1 MIDWS
6 RELIHPNWKHQDREF
21 ELHRD
26 AVARA
31 LHWQM
36 RTGKTKSMVDLAC
49 YLYSQGR
56 IDGVLIL
63 APNNVHSNWVRRE
76 IPEHHWLGVPFSAM
90 AWNTEAAKQAPFDQ
104 AFGELLRRKV
114 GLSWYAVNV
123 EATTLQQQMAY
134 IKAFV
139 KHRKRFLLIVDETH
153 EWRRPGSKRSQFVRT
168 WLRRR
173 AAYRRNLSGTMVDN
187 NPLHA
192 WAQYEI
198 LEAGALGFDKYAD
211 FDKHFAL
218 YERSEIRV
226 KGGRTRV
233 VPKLVEFQHMDELR
247 EAMMEWTSYVYRDEC
262 DDLPELVPGLGEF
275 EMVGQQKRV
284 YNDLVRGA
292 LVKLDTGEPLEVDGE
307 QGVITKLQTIRSGF
321 VKDLDGE
328 VHWLVDDDHNPA
340 FLELLEQIRRTEGK
354 VIVWCRYRL
363 EIETIMRLLKRHGI
377 RAVDYYGGTRQADR
391 AKHEDRFRSDPQL
404 KVIVAQPKTCG
415 QGLDFSAGE
424 HIIWFSHTH
433 GDLIGR
439 RQADERCTKMGG
451 RKIAVTDM
459 VGVGTVDEKILAD
472 QDAKV
477 DRTDYLTGEG
487 LRQLLRIVP

>member
-1 MIDWS
+1 M
-6 RELIHPNWKHQDREF
+6 HPNWKHQDREF

-36 RTGKTKSMVDLAC
+36 RTGKTKAMVDLAC
-49 YLYSQGR
+49 YLHAQGR
-56 IDGVLIL
+56 IDGVLVL
-63 APNNVHSNWVRRE
+63 GPNNVHANWIRRE
-76 IPEHHWLGVPFSAM
+76 VPEHHWLGIPFSAM

-104 AFGELLRRKV
+104 AFAELLHRKV

-123 EATTLQQQMAY
+123 EATTLKQQMAY
-134 IKAFV
+134 VKAFV
-139 KHRKRFLLIVDETH
+139 KHRKRFMLIVDETH

-168 WLRRR
+168 WLRKR
-173 AAYRRNLSGTMVDN
+173 AAVVRNLSGTMVDN

-198 LEAGALGFDKYAD
+198 LEHGALGYDTYKAFEQHHAE
-211 FDKHFAL
+211 FQQV
-218 YERSEIRV
+218 EIYV
-226 KGGRTRV
+226 TGGRTRTI
-233 VPKLVEFQHMDELR
+233 PKLVDFKNMDELR
-247 EAMMEWTSYVYRDEC
+247 QKMMAWTSYVYRDEC
-262 DDLPELVPGLGEF
+262 DDLPELVQGVGEF

-284 YNDLVRGA
+284 YNELVRGA
-292 LVKLDTGEPLEVDGE
+292 LVRLDSGEPLDVDPESGL
-307 QGVITKLQTIRSGF
+307 ITKLQTIRSGF

-328 VHWLVDDDHNPA
+328 VHWLVDDEHNPA

-354 VIVWCRYRL
+354 VIVWCRFRL
-363 EIETIMRLLKRHGI
+363 EIETILRVLKKAGI
-377 RAVDYYGGTRQADR
+377 RAVDYYGGTKQSDR
-391 AKHEDRFRSDPQL
+391 PKHEDRFRSDPQL
-404 KVIVAQPKTCG
+404 KVMVAQPKACG

-424 HIIWFSHTH
+424 HIVWFSHVH

-459 VGVGTVDEKILAD
+459 VGRGTVDDKILAD
-472 QDAKV
+472 QEMKV
-477 DRTDYLTGEG
+477 DRTHYLTGDG
-487 LRQLLRIVP
+487 LRELLRIVP